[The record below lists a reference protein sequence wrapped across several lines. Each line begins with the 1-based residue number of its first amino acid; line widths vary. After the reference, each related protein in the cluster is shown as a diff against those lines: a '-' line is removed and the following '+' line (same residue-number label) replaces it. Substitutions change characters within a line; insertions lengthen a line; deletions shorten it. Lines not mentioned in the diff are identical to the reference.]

1 MRQVQKVIPKK
12 LKTQNSTV
20 MKKLIS
26 LLAIIVISS
35 GCDVQNPGPIE
46 ESSLNSEEAVPGLVV
61 GMSADLSFALRTTT
75 YWGSI
80 WADEQTHS
88 GTFAAPTV
96 FSSGAINSEDIDPWW
111 EDAQRARWVAEN
123 GLGRIEDILGDEFN
137 SNPNVARAYL
147 FAGYANRVLGENA
160 CNAVI
165 DGGESQSNTVH
176 FERAEEHFS
185 NAMNIANNSDDQ
197 HLYNAALAGR
207 ASVRAALGNWTEA
220 ANDAA
225 EIPVDYRFEAVYSIN
240 SSRENNNWPS
250 RTTER
255 GEYTVWDTQ
264 WEGINDPRL
273 PQEVIFTSGGDTAT
287 AANGATPWITQLK
300 YPTDDT
306 NIALSKGT
314 EMLLIRAEM
323 ELRENQDFD
332 AAMNYINQGRAHH
345 GLTDLGAGNLEEAWD
360 HLQDERGKD
369 MWLEGRRFWDLRRW
383 YEETGPSHNN
393 YIENQD
399 KCVPIGQSELEM
411 NPNL

>member
-1 MRQVQKVIPKK
+1 MKLIPKK
-12 LKTQNSTV
+12 LKTQKSNV

-26 LLAIIVISS
+26 VIAIITLIS

-46 ESSLNSEEAVPGLVV
+46 ESSLDSEEAVPGLVV
-61 GMSADLSFALRTTT
+61 GMSADLSFAYRSTT

-88 GTFAAPTV
+88 GTFSAPTV
-96 FSSGAINSEDIDPWW
+96 FSSGEINSADVDPWW
-111 EDAQRARWVAEN
+111 EDAQRARWVAED
-123 GLGRIEDILGDEFN
+123 GIERIEGILGDDEFN
-137 SNPNVARAYL
+137 NSPDVAKAYL
-147 FAGYANRVLGENA
+147 YAGYSNRMLGENA

-165 DGGESQSNTVH
+165 DGGERQPNTVH

-185 NAMNIANNSDDQ
+185 NALTIADNLGDD

-207 ASVRAALGNWTEA
+207 ASVRAALGNWTGA
-220 ANDAA
+220 ANDA
-225 EIPVDYRFEAVYSIN
+225 VDVPIDYVFEAVYSIN
-240 SSRENNNWPS
+240 SARENNDWPS

-264 WEGINDPRL
+264 WEGVDDPRL
-273 PQEVIFTSGGDTAT
+273 PQEVQETSEGDTAT
-287 AANGATPWITQLK
+287 AANGTTPWITQMK
-300 YPTDDT
+300 YPSDDT

-332 AAMNYINQGRAHH
+332 QAMDYINQGRDYH
-345 GLTDLGAGNLEEAWD
+345 GLSDLSANDLEEAWG

-383 YEETGPSHNN
+383 YEDSGPANNN
-393 YIENQD
+393 YLDPQD
-399 KCVPIGQSELEM
+399 KCVPIGQGELDM
-411 NPNL
+411 NENL